1 MIFMPRPWGKIVFPL
16 ASIALLIGAYEYLI
30 QPGFHLL
37 S

>member
-1 MIFMPRPWGKIVFPL
+1 MIFTPRPLGKIVFPMAL
-16 ASIALLIGAYEYLI
+16 VASLIGAYEYLI